1 MAHSQLLGRIGTNYV
16 PDAEEVA
23 VLKSLVRIRED
34 TIQSMD
40 TRIQELKDELA
51 SLNVQ
56 RARHIQAVEDYR
68 ALISP
73 IKQIPDDILTNIL
86 LSLLPNLQ
94 TKNGPKMSSKHP
106 AVVASHVS
114 RGWRSLALGTP
125 LLWSFIDVE
134 IPINSYPFKWLE
146 HVSRV
151 QGYKDAV
158 EAWISRSAECP
169 LAIRMVDRGFSL
181 IEGSPSAVIKA
192 RKEVV
197 DAILA
202 CSGRWKCVCF
212 NFRSVSEATVDLFRL
227 LEATPLPL
235 LESVDAE
242 LFLSVV
248 PRNVQPPMS
257 VIARRQTAL
266 TSGLFTAPTLRSLR
280 LYGSWGHISPTQC
293 PNTLTELTLDIAP
306 TSFDQPN
313 YPSHILHI
321 LRSSP
326 NLIRCSFPVYDYD
339 PRPVTE
345 AGWEVVQ
352 MAHLEAL
359 ELHGFPP
366 PLGFASHLALPS
378 LHTLII
384 RLREGPEDLG
394 LDVADERV
402 CELFRSLGGSL
413 TSLVL
418 YYERLAQTTI
428 LHCLGS
434 LQNLTHLR
442 LVSIPAPY
450 NHQSPERRDILVMD
464 RLSRRADTGDSEWY
478 CPKLEGLDIV
488 IPVMDDTW
496 EVALVELVAARC
508 QTAQP
513 VGVARLSD
521 VRVTLKEAWTGADI
535 MIVQELQERGVDTDN
550 FNLEISESYD
560 RLVSS

>member
-40 TRIQELKDELA
+40 TRIQELQDELA
-51 SLNVQ
+51 SLNLK

-68 ALISP
+68 ALNSP

-94 TKNGPKMSSKHP
+94 TENGPKMSSKHP

-134 IPINSYPFKWLE
+134 IPMAPYTFSLPSEWLE
-146 HVSRV
+146 YVARV
-151 QGYKDAV
+151 QEYKDAV

-169 LAIRMVDRGFSL
+169 LAIRMVDRGFSP
-181 IEGSPSAVIKA
+181 IEGSPSVAAVIKA

-212 NFRSVSEATVDLFRL
+212 NFLSVSEATVDLFRL

-235 LESVDAE
+235 LESVDAD

-248 PRNVQPPMS
+248 PRNVQLPMS
-257 VIARRQTAL
+257 VI
-266 TSGLFTAPTLRSLR
+266 
-280 LYGSWGHISPTQC
+280 C
-293 PNTLTELTLDIAP
+293 PALTELTLDITP
-306 TSFDQPN
+306 ESFDQPN
-313 YPSHILHI
+313 YPSSRHILHI

-326 NLIRCSFPVYDYD
+326 NLIRCSFHVYDYD

-359 ELHGFPP
+359 ELRGFPP

-384 RLREGPEDLG
+384 RLIEGPEDLG

-418 YYERLAQTTI
+418 YHEPLAQTTI
-428 LHCLGS
+428 LRCLGS

-442 LVSIPAPY
+442 LVSIRVPY
-450 NHQSPERRDILVMD
+450 DHESPERGDILVMD
-464 RLSRRADTGDSEWY
+464 RLSRRADTGGSEWY

-488 IPVMDDTW
+488 IRVMDDTL
-496 EVALVELVAARC
+496 EEALVELVAARY

-521 VRVTLKEAWTGADI
+521 VRVTLKKAWTGGD
-535 MIVQELQERGVDTDN
+535 IVQELQERGVDTDN

-560 RLVSS
+560 QLVSF

>member
-40 TRIQELKDELA
+40 TRIQELQDELA
-51 SLNVQ
+51 SLNLK

-68 ALISP
+68 ALNSP

-94 TKNGPKMSSKHP
+94 TENGPKMSSKHP

-134 IPINSYPFKWLE
+134 IPMAPYTFSLPSEWLE
-146 HVSRV
+146 YVARV
-151 QGYKDAV
+151 QEYKDAV
-158 EAWISRSAECP
+158 EAWIS
-169 LAIRMVDRGFSL
+169 
-181 IEGSPSAVIKA
+181 SPSVAAVIKA

-197 DAILA
+197 DPILA

-212 NFRSVSEATVDLFRL
+212 DFQSVSEATVDLFRL
-227 LEATPLPL
+227 FEATPLPL
-235 LESVDAE
+235 LESADAE
-242 LFLSVV
+242 LSLPMAS
-248 PRNVQPPMS
+248 RNEQPPMS

-266 TSGLFTAPTLRSLR
+266 ASGLFPAPTLRSLR
-280 LYGSWGHISPTQC
+280 LYGSWGHIPPTQR
-293 PNTLTELTLDIAP
+293 PTLTELTLDITP

-326 NLIRCSFPVYDYD
+326 NLIRCSFHVYDYD
-339 PRPVTE
+339 PRPRPVTE
-345 AGWEVVQ
+345 TGWEVVQ

-359 ELHGFPP
+359 ELHGLPP
-366 PLGFASHLALPS
+366 PLGFASHLSLPS
-378 LHTLII
+378 LHTLTIHLI
-384 RLREGPEDLG
+384 DPEDLG
-394 LDVADERV
+394 LDVADERI

-428 LHCLGS
+428 LRCLGS

-450 NHQSPERRDILVMD
+450 YHESPERRDILVMD
-464 RLSRRADTGDSEWY
+464 RLSRRADTGGSEWY

-488 IPVMDDTW
+488 IRVMDDTL
-496 EVALVELVAARC
+496 EEALVELIAARC
-508 QTAQP
+508 QSAQP

-521 VRVTLKEAWTGADI
+521 VRVTLKKAWTGGD
-535 MIVQELQERGVDTDN
+535 IVQELQERGVDTDN
-550 FNLEISESYD
+550 FNLEISESYNQ
-560 RLVSS
+560 LVSF